1 MRRRFL
7 CPLSRASTC
16 MQQSLSGSS
25 GQEPPLSCWIT
36 SRLAGSRGGP
46 QGAVSDVG
54 DPTERLTLLP
64 ALRLAK
70 RRRCTAPGQSWT
82 AQGVSPDAFDSIS
95 SASSAPSNCLRT
107 AGRIAANRLRSASPL
122 AADLG
127 PLRRPDLPLTRSLC
141 AGELGSGMLQVGS
154 RCCQIDL
161 MFIMKLNQL
170 LQHGRRPLASGM
182 AKRCGTGHHLE
193 RDP

>member
-1 MRRRFL
+1 MRERFL
-7 CPLSRASTC
+7 CPLSRAGAC

-36 SRLAGSRGGP
+36 SRLAGIRGGP

-64 ALRLAK
+64 ALRLAN

-95 SASSAPSNCLRT
+95 PASSPPTNCFRT
-107 AGRIAANRLRSASPL
+107 AGRIAANRFGPRPRLPRISARFAVQTSRSRARSAPGSW
-122 AADLG
+122 AA
-127 PLRRPDLPLTRSLC
+127 
-141 AGELGSGMLQVGS
+141 A
-154 RCCQIDL
+154 CCRL
-161 MFIMKLNQL
+161 VRVVVKLI
-170 LQHGRRPLASGM
+170 S
-182 AKRCGTGHHLE
+182 CSS
-193 RDP
+193 